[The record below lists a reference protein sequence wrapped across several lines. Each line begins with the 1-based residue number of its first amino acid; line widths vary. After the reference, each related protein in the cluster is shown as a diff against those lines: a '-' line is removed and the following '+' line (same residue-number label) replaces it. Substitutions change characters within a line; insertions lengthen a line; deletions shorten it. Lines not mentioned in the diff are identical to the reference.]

1 MKSVCSGNNLTQG
14 SIAKG
19 VVLFALPLL
28 GSSVVQ
34 QLYATVDLLFVGNVL
49 GSGPLAAV
57 GISTLLISCL
67 IGFFV
72 GLSVGVNVVIARFF
86 GRGLSEDVARA
97 IHTAILL
104 GVLGGITLAALGI
117 VIAPYYLQLMATPR
131 EIFTDALCYLQIYFL
146 SMVSVVLYNQAAGIF
161 RGIGDSITPLI
172 AQIAGGIFNIGMNA
186 FFLIVLEYGI
196 AGSAYATFISQSVA
210 AGILLCKLISHPVFR
225 LRFSELKL
233 HKDIVQGILLIGIPT
248 GLQSLVITLSNVFIQ
263 HHIDLLGTST
273 IAAFSAYFKIE
284 LPIYYAIVSLGQA
297 ATTYV
302 AQNHAAGLEKRAR
315 KATNICLML
324 GLGVLIILAGVLL
337 AFGQWAF
344 WVFSQD
350 TTVIAIGVSIITIT
364 FPCYWIY
371 VFLEV
376 FAGSIRG
383 RGNSVGPMII
393 ILANICILRTVL
405 LGILST
411 FGATVE
417 DIAWL
422 YPVTW
427 LSTSVCMAI
436 CYGVVIN
443 KKASRIPKCV

>member
-1 MKSVCSGNNLTQG
+1 
-14 SIAKG
+14 
-19 VVLFALPLL
+19 
-28 GSSVVQ
+28 
-34 QLYATVDLLFVGNVL
+34 
-49 GSGPLAAV
+49 
-57 GISTLLISCL
+57 
-67 IGFFV
+67 
-72 GLSVGVNVVIARFF
+72 
-86 GRGLSEDVARA
+86 
-97 IHTAILL
+97 
-104 GVLGGITLAALGI
+104 
-117 VIAPYYLQLMATPR
+117 
-131 EIFTDALCYLQIYFL
+131 
-146 SMVSVVLYNQAAGIF
+146 
-161 RGIGDSITPLI
+161 
-172 AQIAGGIFNIGMNA
+172 
-186 FFLIVLEYGI
+186 
-196 AGSAYATFISQSVA
+196 
-210 AGILLCKLISHPVFR
+210 
-225 LRFSELKL
+225 
-233 HKDIVQGILLIGIPT
+233 
-248 GLQSLVITLSNVFIQ
+248 
-263 HHIDLLGTST
+263 
-273 IAAFSAYFKIE
+273 
-284 LPIYYAIVSLGQA
+284 
-297 ATTYV
+297 
-302 AQNHAAGLEKRAR
+302 
-315 KATNICLML
+315 ML
-324 GLGVLIILAGVLL
+324 GLGVSIILAGVLL